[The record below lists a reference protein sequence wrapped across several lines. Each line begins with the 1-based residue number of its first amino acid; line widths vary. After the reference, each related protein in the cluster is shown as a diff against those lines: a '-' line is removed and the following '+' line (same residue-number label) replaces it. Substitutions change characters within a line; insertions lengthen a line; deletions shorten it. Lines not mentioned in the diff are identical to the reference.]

1 MWWLAAL
8 VKGALGAFF
17 QWYAAYDQGRK
28 AQRVKDLE
36 ASLLR
41 QQVVDDAARLR
52 SARRVDRKWLHDG
65 SSGDPSSARP
75 ASKLPPAPRRSGE

>member
-41 QQVVDDAARLR
+41 QHVVDDAARLR
-52 SARRVDRKWLHDG
+52 SARRVDHKWLHDG
-65 SSGDPSSARP
+65 SPGYPPTPRPP
-75 ASKLPPAPRRSGE
+75 ASHPPAPRRPGE